1 MKIFL
6 ILAAVMATLATLPS
20 LAENRTAMVIGNV
33 DKSPELSS
41 EIAKWE
47 NLTIYEKV
55 VGAVFA
61 EELENFAKTRPTRG
75 SLFPNEY
82 CVIKTK
88 RIFSKQLLALLNNE
102 ARNLRIRLTYL
113 KSNAMSEHVKS
124 RDFGDPCFATQR
136 VLKFHDG
143 LGGEHTIET
152 SSVAKFNLCESEKFR
167 VKIIDGIPVVTK
179 TFKSFAC

>member
-1 MKIFL
+1 MKRIL
-6 ILAAVMATLATLPS
+6 ITAAVMATLTALPS
-20 LAENRTAMVIGNV
+20 LPGNRTAMAIGNH
-33 DKSPELSS
+33 DKAMEPSS
-41 EIAKWE
+41 EIAKWGK
-47 NLTIYEKV
+47 LTIYEKV
-55 VGAVFA
+55 VGAVFV
-61 EELENFAKTRPTRG
+61 EQLENFARTRPTRG

-136 VLKFHDG
+136 VLNFHDG
-143 LGGEHTIET
+143 LGGEHTLET

-167 VKIIDGIPVVTK
+167 VKIIDRIPVVTN
-179 TFKSFAC
+179 TFKSFSC

>member
-1 MKIFL
+1 MKRFL
-6 ILAAVMATLATLPS
+6 VLGAVMVTLAGLPS
-20 LAENRTAMVIGNV
+20 LAENRTAMVTRNN
-33 DKSPELSS
+33 DKSLEVSS
-41 EIAKWE
+41 KIAKWQD
-47 NLTIYEKV
+47 LTIYEKV
-55 VGAVFA
+55 VGAALA
-61 EELENFAKTRPTRG
+61 ENLENIAKTSPTRG
-75 SLFPNEY
+75 SIFPNEY

-143 LGGEHTIET
+143 LGGEHTIKT
-152 SSVAKFNLCESEKFR
+152 SSVAKFNLCEGEKFR
-167 VKIIDGIPVVTK
+167 VKITDGIPVVTK
-179 TFKSFAC
+179 IFKSFTC